1 MDGVSGP
8 LTAMELVLG
17 CSRAA
22 FSGLMVLKRTEDR
35 QPVKP
40 KEPSRA
46 SSGSNAESVG
56 DRKFKRT
63 LDISLIGI
71 FRV

>member
-1 MDGVSGP
+1 MVSAALRLAAVEPQTDRVSGP

-40 KEPSRA
+40 KEPS
-46 SSGSNAESVG
+46 
-56 DRKFKRT
+56 
-63 LDISLIGI
+63 
-71 FRV
+71 

>member
-1 MDGVSGP
+1 MVSAVLRLAAVEPQMDRVSGP

-22 FSGLMVLKRTEDR
+22 FSGLMALKRTEDR

-40 KEPSRA
+40 KEPS
-46 SSGSNAESVG
+46 
-56 DRKFKRT
+56 
-63 LDISLIGI
+63 
-71 FRV
+71 